1 MDAACSAPRK
11 VQFLLSKKEPD
22 INTEEQNFL
31 DTFFEICPQAK
42 QARRLALNF
51 HTIFEKKDA
60 KALPDWIQQ
69 AKDSGIAALKNFAT
83 GLESDYAAVET
94 AATYHWSGTPRVM
107 VKLRDKSTDSNSSKG
122 RCTVGLAL
130 NYSAKEWSITMP
142 QVDIIKNEEEP
153 ISPVLSNMFK
163 FL

>member
-22 INTEEQNFL
+22 INMEELNFL
-31 DTFFEICPQAK
+31 DLFFEICPQAK
-42 QARRLALNF
+42 RARKLALSF

-83 GLESDYAAVET
+83 GLESDYAAVEA
-94 AATYHWSGTPRVM
+94 AATYHWSNGQVEGQVNRL
-107 VKLRDKSTDSNSSKG
+107 KL
-122 RCTVGLAL
+122 
-130 NYSAKEWSITMP
+130 
-142 QVDIIKNEEEP
+142 IKR
-153 ISPVLSNMFK
+153 
-163 FL
+163 